1 MKKLALIVIIAALSI
16 TVSMSVAFA
25 EKPWNLNGDYAM
37 IASGACFHSTTGFSQ
52 TSENSGLYV
61 PNAGAVIWSAT
72 TAATAYWTFESDGTG
87 TVWSGKNYV
96 IDYPPGNTIPPAVPQ
111 GAPASVN
118 RMNQFGFTFTYTVT
132 PYGDITVTPDPN
144 PFNLPVLEGT
154 VSQDKKTIT
163 LGSMNKLGGSP
174 KGFAVCSVTRVLT
187 KTANLPEPTP

>member
-1 MKKLALIVIIAALSI
+1 MKKLALIVTIAALSI

-37 IASGACFHSTTGFSQ
+37 IASGACFHSAKGF
-52 TSENSGLYV
+52 TEPTAGLYV
-61 PNAGAVIWSAT
+61 PSTDTANVVWSAT

-96 IDYPPGNTIPPAVPQ
+96 IDFYPGNTVHALD
-111 GAPASVN
+111 APDSVN
-118 RMNQFGFTFTYTVT
+118 RMNPFGFTFTYTVT

-144 PFNLPVLEGT
+144 PFRLPVLEGT
-154 VSQDKKTIT
+154 VSKDKKTIT

-174 KGFAVCSVTRVLT
+174 KGDAVCSVTRVLT